1 MEIKIERVTSW
12 QRVVDAARFT
22 ERKDAL
28 GHEPSGQ
35 FKRHILRS
43 EHSPIRLL
51 EYDIKIYD
59 IPYFSAMHFVRH
71 FIGIEKFVSTQRPDR
86 THSGKTRHEL
96 PQDAPVNVWFSCNA
110 QALINISR
118 VRICNKAD
126 ATTRNIWL
134 EVCGKISEIDPILYE
149 FLVPSCVAKG
159 FCPEIKPCGYTDTQ
173 GYKQLRYDYVEG
185 AK

>member
-28 GHEPSGQ
+28 GHEPSDQ
-35 FKRHILRS
+35 FKRNILRS

-71 FIGIEKFVSTQRPDR
+71 FMGIEKFVSTQRPDR
-86 THSGKTRHEL
+86 TNSGKTRHEL
-96 PQDAPVNVWFSCNA
+96 PQDAPVNVWFAINA
-110 QALINISR
+110 QALINISH
-118 VRICNKAD
+118 VRMCNKAD
-126 ATTRNIWL
+126 ETTRKIWFA
-134 EVCGKISEIDPILYE
+134 VADIICYKDPILAE

-159 FCPEIKPCGYTDTQ
+159 FCPEIKSCGWCKSDAFKSERMEYAED
-173 GYKQLRYDYVEG
+173 LE
-185 AK
+185 